1 LIGDK
6 KMSVKSILVFCGSG
20 VGNDALIINQ
30 TKQLASLLAKNGI
43 RLVYGGG
50 NLGLM
55 GLIANEVLLN
65 GGQVTGVIP
74 RFMIYKELVNNG
86 LTDLHIV
93 DTMHERKQKMAELA
107 DAVIALPGG
116 IGTMEELFEFFTW
129 LQLQLH
135 NKPIG
140 ILNTN
145 NFYNSLIQQLKE
157 MVSRKFL
164 MQDNLDQLLIE
175 TEPETLLNRIIK
187 NKQTESNIDFYNKVK
202 KLG

>member
-1 LIGDK
+1 
-6 KMSVKSILVFCGSG
+6 MSVKSILVFCGSG